1 MVSGNGNQGLQLSD
15 SALAIGNVAEGNFIG
30 TDVTGTLDLG
40 NDGTGIQVGAGNGHL
55 IAGNVVSGN
64 GGNGLFVST
73 STTLS
78 VRIEGNRIG
87 TNAQGTAKIAN
98 DLHGISTASGVGASL
113 VSVIGGETAT
123 QGNVISGNGGNGVM
137 VGPFEA
143 DGVEL
148 LNNYIGTDL
157 TGAVDLGNQG
167 HGVEAAGSSLVIG
180 ELGAG
185 NLISGNQGAGVR
197 LRDVGNVIQANVISA
212 NDADGVKAVGLSQGN
227 AILTNSIFGNAGLG
241 IDLNDDGVTAN
252 DLRDPDVGPNLRQ
265 NFPEVTGV
273 GAGGTNVVGT
283 LNSRPNSVYTIQLF
297 ENAQCDPSEHGE
309 GETFLVATQVTTD
322 ASGDAGFAVTLPT
335 AVPGGHVVTATATDS
350 QDNTSEHSRCKTPP
364 PTATIVVEK
373 QTEPDGSSEE
383 FSFTGDVVGAIGD
396 GETIEVSVSAPG
408 TYSSRE
414 AVPTGWDL
422 KGITCDDSDSSGA
435 VGTATATFRVI
446 ANETVTCTFTNT
458 SAARSRS
465 RRRRT
470 GSSTLARTSHSSSPG
485 PACQPAASRGRR
497 SATRTACSSSA
508 ARTSSPGRATGCASR
523 PCPPASRRSGGSTAS
538 SSRPTTRTRAGPHRR
553 IWGLAATTSRSLPAR
568 RAPST
573 STTRG
578 PVATRARSATGRTG
592 TAARAETRP
601 PPPRRTAARRPA
613 SSSSRTCFP
622 SSSATSPSRRAS
634 RRSSSCRSRTRAGR
648 TRQRRGLRAR
658 RAASGRSLQPGS
670 RRGDLRRRATGRARR
685 ADAPRRDR
693 LHRLR
698 RLPRL
703 EVEGARGDPG
713 AHARERRSTA
723 TTTASSAELALS
735 APGARSPQHPGQLS
749 SRGDLQRSR
758 FCSSRSTR
766 FTVAREVP
774 AISAS
779 CSWVSGMTESCDRI
793 ERAQLSELAE
803 HAALPLSVRL
813 EQRVQVAQRLQVLA
827 PLPLE
832 HLPRLRQSEL
842 TRRRRTS

>member
-1 MVSGNGNQGLQLSD
+1 MRLVGLR
-15 SALAIGNVAEGNFIG
+15 V
-30 TDVTGTLDLG
+30 
-40 NDGTGIQVGAGNGHL
+40 
-55 IAGNVVSGN
+55 
-64 GGNGLFVST
+64 
-73 STTLS
+73 
-78 VRIEGNRIG
+78 
-87 TNAQGTAKIAN
+87 
-98 DLHGISTASGVGASL
+98 
-113 VSVIGGETAT
+113 
-123 QGNVISGNGGNGVM
+123 
-137 VGPFEA
+137 
-143 DGVEL
+143 

-212 NDADGVKAVGLSQGN
+212 NDADGVQAVGLSQGN

-350 QDNTSEHSRCKTPP
+350 QDNTSEHSRCNQPP

-458 SAARSRS
+458 KRGSVTLKKTTNGVVDPSKDIISSSPARAAERRVTRSTFGDQDGVLEFGGGNLIPGPVQDLRDARSRRLHLLLEA
-465 RRRRT
+465 RRGHRHPLQPGCEQEPAGGPRHPLLRLP
-470 GSSTLARTSHSSSPG
+470 GLAGAGARV
-485 PACQPAASRGRR
+485 RGRQ
-497 SATRTACSSSA
+497 
-508 ARTSSPGRATGCASR
+508 
-523 PCPPASRRSGGSTAS
+523 
-538 SSRPTTRTRAGPHRR
+538 
-553 IWGLAATTSRSLPAR
+553 LPAR
-568 RAPST
+568 
-573 STTRG
+573 G
-578 PVATRARSATGRTG
+578 
-592 TAARAETRP
+592 
-601 PPPRRTAARRPA
+601 
-613 SSSSRTCFP
+613 
-622 SSSATSPSRRAS
+622 
-634 RRSSSCRSRTRAGR
+634 
-648 TRQRRGLRAR
+648 
-658 RAASGRSLQPGS
+658 
-670 RRGDLRRRATGRARR
+670 
-685 ADAPRRDR
+685 
-693 LHRLR
+693 
-698 RLPRL
+698 
-703 EVEGARGDPG
+703 
-713 AHARERRSTA
+713 
-723 TTTASSAELALS
+723 
-735 APGARSPQHPGQLS
+735 
-749 SRGDLQRSR
+749 
-758 FCSSRSTR
+758 
-766 FTVAREVP
+766 
-774 AISAS
+774 
-779 CSWVSGMTESCDRI
+779 
-793 ERAQLSELAE
+793 
-803 HAALPLSVRL
+803 
-813 EQRVQVAQRLQVLA
+813 
-827 PLPLE
+827 
-832 HLPRLRQSEL
+832 
-842 TRRRRTS
+842 